1 MLGRQVGEFRT
12 VFEDAFLGRRG
23 RARAEKKHDG
33 QEEEGEYF
41 HRAAFYAMRE
51 FWQSC
56 SLRKKLEL
64 FFDYRLQKCRHP
76 TQSQRVAILPFIM
89 SDLLEEDDLQSALKK
104 CPEWEYEKKA
114 IIRLVEFEEF
124 NDAIDFVNGVAEIV
138 EEAQH
143 HPEINIRHTRVLLK
157 LTTHDAGGV
166 TDADIE
172 LAQRIDNLID

>member
-1 MLGRQVGEFRT
+1 
-12 VFEDAFLGRRG
+12 
-23 RARAEKKHDG
+23 
-33 QEEEGEYF
+33 
-41 HRAAFYAMRE
+41 
-51 FWQSC
+51 
-56 SLRKKLEL
+56 
-64 FFDYRLQKCRHP
+64 
-76 TQSQRVAILPFIM
+76 M
-89 SDLLEEDDLQSALKK
+89 SDLLEEDELHTALKK

-114 IIRLVEFEEF
+114 IIRVVEFEEF